1 MYANLAQLLLVL
13 SIFLGFLVPLILLWL
28 KKNAARLFSQII
40 IGQFICISFA
50 FIALSFAYLNSDFSL
65 LNVFRNSH
73 QAVPLLYKFTG
84 IWSNH
89 EGSMLLWI
97 FLLTTCNL
105 IFAQHKLPDRQKIY
119 ISAIQIVLTSSL
131 LCYLILKSN
140 PFIRIS
146 PIPEQGMGF
155 NPLLQDIG
163 LAIHP
168 PILYIGYVTTSI
180 GFAIACA
187 ALINKKLPTEL
198 LGLLKTWNLFSWSFL
213 SLGVALGSWWAYRE
227 LGWGG
232 YWFWDPVEN
241 ASLLPW
247 LTSSA
252 LLHSVYATKK
262 LDTNYKWTIFLSLM
276 GFLLAILATFLVR
289 SGIVTSVHS
298 FAQDQNRGMFIL
310 ASLSCYSIFALG
322 LFSLRAH
329 LLKNNGQHNLL
340 SRFGGI
346 NIANILWSLA
356 ALVLLFSLLYP
367 LILAN
372 TTGEQITVE
381 REFFVKSFIPLLLGI
396 LFLLSLTLPA
406 TWQNILPIHYR
417 HFIYSLI
424 LAILATIIFYY
435 YSYITPSIIANVGFF
450 IGSLVVIRMIFWK
463 ISRPNPSFKFY
474 LIWLVH
480 LVAGLLALTIAFLET
495 NSQEL
500 LVSLKQGEQVK
511 FAGFNINFAKIEN
524 IAIDNYLG
532 SKVILYLA
540 KDNYEL
546 ATLTPEVR
554 YYPVEQSQTSEA
566 SSYHNLF
573 YDVYAVI
580 SESKQDGTITFK
592 LYFKPLISWI
602 WLISLISFICGIL
615 LIYLDN
621 KKKHATN

>member
-1 MYANLAQLLLVL
+1 MYLNLAQLLLVL
-13 SIFLGFLVPLILLWL
+13 SIFLGFLVPLILIWL
-28 KKNAARLFSQII
+28 KGSARRLFDQII
-40 IGQFICISFA
+40 IGQFISVSFA
-50 FIALSFAYLNSDFSL
+50 FMALSYAYLSSDFSL

-73 QAVPLLYKFTG
+73 LAVPLLYKFSG
-84 IWSNH
+84 VWSNH

-97 FLLTTCNL
+97 FFLTFSNL
-105 IFAQHKLPDRQKIY
+105 IFMQHRLTDRQRIY
-119 ISAIQIVLTSSL
+119 IAGIQIVLTSSL
-131 LCYLILKSN
+131 LSYIILRSN

-180 GFAIACA
+180 GFVIACS
-187 ALINKKLPTEL
+187 ALIGKKLSTEML
-198 LGLLKTWNLFSWSFL
+198 NLLKTWNLFSWSFL
-213 SLGVALGSWWAYRE
+213 TLGVALGSWWAYRE

-262 LDTNYKWTIFLSLM
+262 LDTNYKWTIFLALM

-310 ASLSCYSIFALG
+310 EILLGYSIFALG
-322 LFSLRAH
+322 LFSLRIH
-329 LLKNNGQHNLL
+329 LLKDNGEHNFF

-367 LILAN
+367 LVLSI
-372 TTGEQITVE
+372 TTGEQITIE
-381 REFFVKSFIPLLLGI
+381 QRFFTKSFIPLLLGV

-406 TWQNILPIHYR
+406 TWQNILSIHYR
-417 HFIYSLI
+417 HFIYSVI
-424 LAILATIIFYY
+424 LAAFATAIFYY
-435 YSYITPSIIANVGFF
+435 YSYMPASIIASAGFF

-463 ISRPNPSFKFY
+463 ITRLKPSFKFY
-474 LIWLVH
+474 LIWVVH
-480 LVAGLLALTIAFLET
+480 LVAGFMAISIAFLET

-500 LVSLKQGEQVK
+500 LVNFKEGEKVK
-511 FAGFNINFAKIEN
+511 FAGFNINFIRQEN
-524 IAIDNYLG
+524 IAIDNYLS
-532 SKVILYLA
+532 SKIILYLE

-546 ATLTPEVR
+546 AVLAPEIR
-554 YYPVEQSQTSEA
+554 YYPVERTQTSEA

-573 YDVYAVI
+573 YDVYSVI
-580 SESKQDGTITFK
+580 SESSQDGVIGLK

-602 WLISLISFICGIL
+602 WIISIVSFICGIL
-615 LIYLDN
+615 LIYMGN
-621 KKKHATN
+621 KKYANN